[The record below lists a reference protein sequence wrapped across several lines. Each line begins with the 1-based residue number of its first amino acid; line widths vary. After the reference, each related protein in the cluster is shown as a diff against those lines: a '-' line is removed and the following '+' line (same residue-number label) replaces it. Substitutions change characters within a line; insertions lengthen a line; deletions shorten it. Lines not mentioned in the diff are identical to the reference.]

1 MYKIL
6 KEVRTRLLRKLEG
19 SPSWAI
25 GTIKRKLNEVIEE
38 MLAKAM
44 ADKEDK

>member
-6 KEVRTRLLRKLEG
+6 KEVRTRLLKKLEG
-19 SPSWAI
+19 KPTWST

-38 MLAKAM
+38 MLAKAVP
-44 ADKEDK
+44 DKEE